1 MTTLAT
7 TTPSGAATTRPGRA
21 GVHSVTFP
29 RVVTAEWIKFRTVRS
44 TVWTVLITI
53 VAMVGINTLAAWAMS
68 MAPEEAQGG
77 PGTSNVVSLLSSG
90 VTMAQLVVAVLGV
103 LTVTTEYTTGMVRST
118 LAAVPRRLPTLAA
131 KALVLAAVTVV
142 VSLVSMGLSYVT
154 TLPFHDTLG
163 ATLDLSDGE
172 TVRMALG
179 VPLYLVGVALLGL
192 GFGALLRSSAGA
204 IATVVGL
211 LLVVENVFALVP
223 LRLFE
228 LVSPF
233 LPATAG
239 SRIMYD
245 ESMLAMLDTMNEGA
259 VLSPWQGYGVML
271 AWVAVLLGAA
281 AVLLRRRDA

>member
-1 MTTLAT
+1 
-7 TTPSGAATTRPGRA
+7 
-21 GVHSVTFP
+21 VTFP
-29 RVVTAEWIKFRTVRS
+29 RVFSAEWIKFRTVRS
-44 TVWTVLITI
+44 TVWTVLVTI
-53 VAMVGINTLAAWAMS
+53 AAMVGINTLAAWAMS
-68 MAPEEAQGG
+68 MAPAEAQGG
-77 PGTSNVVSLLSSG
+77 PGTTNVVTLLASG
-90 VTMAQLVVAVLGV
+90 VSMAQLVVAVLGV

-118 LAAVPRRLPTLAA
+118 FAAVPRRLPTLAA
-131 KALVLAAVTVV
+131 KGLVLTAVTVL

-154 TLPFHDTLG
+154 TLPFHDQLG

-179 VPLYLVGVALLGL
+179 LPLYLVGVALLGL

-211 LLVVENVFALVP
+211 LLVVENVFMLVP

-228 LVSPF
+228 VISPF

-239 SRIMYD
+239 ARIMYD

-259 VLSPWQGYGVML
+259 VLTPWQGYGVMV
-271 AWVAVLLGAA
+271 AWVAVLLGVA